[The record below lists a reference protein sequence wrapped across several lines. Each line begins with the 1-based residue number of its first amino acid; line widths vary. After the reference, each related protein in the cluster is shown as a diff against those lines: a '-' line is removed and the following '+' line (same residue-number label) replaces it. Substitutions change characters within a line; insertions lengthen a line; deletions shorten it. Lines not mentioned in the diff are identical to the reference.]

1 MVRYSY
7 RHRFA
12 LSYVVQNYDLND
24 NTHNHL
30 EAVFVTSLFRTTS
43 HVLLYRHLLLTLQIQ
58 NKV

>member
-30 EAVFVTSLFRTTS
+30 EAVFEESLFHTLF
-43 HVLLYRHLLLTLQIQ
+43 HVLSFRLLLLTLQIQ